1 MCCCRLNVQL
11 VVGKKAKIS
20 LWRPEWCEDI
30 CGTQNCI
37 IEMFEEGHKLLEM
50 FRDGVL
56 GDPVPELKFVGE
68 RKDEY
73 GYDGYVWVFENDTF
87 EEANRILADYERR
100 SHLVT
105 NKDELQF
112 PIYVIHS
119 DNVELIDGI
128 IWLDDQVLDD
138 KNMKGDTL
146 GLRRLQSPMKSI
158 YPLKYMIKD
167 YEV

>member
-1 MCCCRLNVQL
+1 M
-11 VVGKKAKIS
+11 S
-20 LWRPEWCEDI
+20 
-30 CGTQNCI
+30 T
-37 IEMFEEGHKLLEM
+37 
-50 FRDGVL
+50 
-56 GDPVPELKFVGE
+56 
-68 RKDEY
+68 
-73 GYDGYVWVFENDTF
+73 
-87 EEANRILADYERR
+87 

-119 DNVELIDGI
+119 DNVDFIDGI

-167 YEV
+167 YVGMMKHRGTTFIDSSGRVFNYEKTEKVDIKYHKIVKREKKTVKRGRNEC